1 MGREGISDTS
11 SNIINTHRR
20 PFCVRGGRVSKVLE
34 VNARMHQREVFVHRH
49 YTKARGREKLRPF
62 WRSIDEA
69 FKQFC
74 QDPST
79 PSLRFERLD
88 HEELWWS
95 YRVNDDIRTI
105 VSDAEDCWILC
116 YVDHHDDAYRWASRR
131 RPILDRTTG
140 VHAFIPRELEQ
151 ETQQILSKP
160 DYVPAPSRPLS
171 GYTVQQI
178 ERLGVPS
185 KELVQQ
191 LIMADADA
199 IEILLF
205 HALDEGWLPEEVV
218 ERIDLLARGVRPYRE
233 LLPPDISVLL
243 PSELMRAKP
252 REFWSPKSIEE
263 IDKMIGKPWDEWV
276 IYLHPSQKRAV
287 EIEAAAPVRITG
299 GAGTGKTVVAVHR
312 TYNTAINHSG
322 SEPPKILLT
331 TFTGVLTEN
340 LERLLCHPKLFGNKD
355 TLEEFGVEVATLHS
369 VAKRLYY
376 ASLGQELTP
385 EGIHTVMQTNIAKEE
400 KIREIIRN
408 CASMETGLND
418 DFLWMEWNRIIDA
431 WNVRTLEQ
439 YLAIERIGRR
449 APLQPSQRERLW
461 PIFQTVWEF
470 LENQGYLTFNQMC
483 YKAAEFVNQHPELK
497 YRYVI
502 VDEAQDFGPAELTLI
517 RALASEKP
525 NGLFICAD
533 TRQRIYRPA
542 VPWAR
547 FGIDT
552 RGRSYILRVNYRTTR
567 QIQQFAE
574 KVLPSMIEGVQE
586 DEPEILRERPY
597 PILSGPEPECCGY
610 ESIEAERRGL
620 KEWVYRCLHEN
631 INPGE
636 IAIFARSR
644 QAVSDRIEPALRQI
658 EKEKGILSQE
668 ITRETPI
675 QPTKLNYGTAHS
687 AKGLEFRAVAL
698 VGAAQG
704 LFPVY
709 SALASTED
717 WREKQEA
724 ADQERQLFYT
734 VCTRA
739 REKLYISWSPT
750 DQRTRFLDFLDSR

>member
-1 MGREGISDTS
+1 MYR
-11 SNIINTHRR
+11 
-20 PFCVRGGRVSKVLE
+20 
-34 VNARMHQREVFVHRH
+34 REVFVHRY

-62 WRSIDEA
+62 WRQIDEA

-88 HEELWWS
+88 YEELWWS

-116 YVDHHDDAYRWASRR
+116 YVDHHDDAYRWAHRR
-131 RPILDRTTG
+131 DPILDRTTG

-151 ETQQILSKP
+151 KTQQILSKP
-160 DYVPAPSRPLS
+160 DYVPALSCPLS

-185 KELVQQ
+185 TELAQEF
-191 LIMADADA
+191 IKADINAL
-199 IEILLF
+199 EILLF

-218 ERIDLLARGVRPYRE
+218 ERIDQLAHGQKSYRE
-233 LLPPDISVLL
+233 LLPPNISVLL
-243 PSELMRAKP
+243 PSELLRARP
-252 REFWSPKSIEE
+252 REFWSPKSIQE
-263 IDKMIGKPWDEWV
+263 IDKMIDKPWDEWV

-287 EIEAAAPVRITG
+287 EIEATGPVRITG

-322 SEPPKILLT
+322 SEPARILLT

-340 LERLLCHPKLFGNKD
+340 LKRLLCHPKLFGGEA
-355 TLEEFGVEVATLHS
+355 TLREFGIEVATLHS
-369 VAKRLYY
+369 VASRLYTI
-376 ASLGQELTP
+376 SIGEVLTL
-385 EGIHTVMQTNIAKEE
+385 EEILANMQTRIATEDD
-400 KIREIIRN
+400 IRSIIQE
-408 CASMETGLND
+408 CASSQKDFNEK
-418 DFLWMEWNRIIDA
+418 FLWMEWDRIIDA

-439 YLAIERIGRR
+439 YLAIERIGRKV
-449 APLQPSQRERLW
+449 PLQPTQRERLW
-461 PIFQTVWEF
+461 PIFQAVWNT
-470 LENQGYLTFNQMC
+470 LENHGYLTFNQIC
-483 YKAAEFVNQHPELK
+483 YKAAEFVNQCPELK

-517 RALASEKP
+517 RALASEEP

-542 VPWAR
+542 VPWLR

-552 RGRSYILRVNYRTTR
+552 RGRSYILRVNYRTTG

-574 KVLPSMIEGVQE
+574 RVLPIAIEGVQD
-586 DEPEILRERPY
+586 DESEILRERPY
-597 PILSGPEPECCGY
+597 PILRGPEPECRGY
-610 ESIEAERRGL
+610 ESIEAEIRGL
-620 KEWVYRCLHEN
+620 KEWVYRCLQEN
-631 INPGE
+631 IMPGE

-644 QAVSDRIEPALRQI
+644 KAVEDRIIPAVKQI
-658 EKEKGILSQE
+658 EREKDILAQE
-668 ITRETPI
+668 ITRETLI
-675 QPTKLNYGTAHS
+675 NPTKLNYGTAHS

-698 VGAAQG
+698 VGATVG
-704 LFPVY
+704 YFPVY
-709 SALASTED
+709 ALVVEID
-717 WREKQEA
+717 YPQEKEEA
-724 ADQERQLFYT
+724 VAQERQLFYT

-750 DQRTRFLDFLDSR
+750 NQRTSFLDFMGSRFY